1 MAPKTYLAGMPP
13 ALPHYGV
20 SGWMDGAGYTA
31 GAISRFHALQTP
43 NKRLLLGPWDH
54 GARTHVSPGRHG
66 ARPRFEMLAETLRF
80 FDEHVLGR
88 ETGLAHEQPVHYFTM
103 VEEAWHAADTFP
115 PAAMR
120 LHDWALGPD
129 GTLVDGPA
137 PEGADEYRV
146 DHAIGTGRN
155 TRYERIAGQAV
166 EEYYPDWHGRDA
178 AMACW
183 TSPPFEHPTELTGAA
198 IADLWLTADTP
209 DAAIVVYLEDV
220 APDGAT
226 RYVTEGALRASCR
239 AVTAPPADH
248 PHQTPYH
255 PCTAETQQHLRPGEP
270 ARLQIALHPTS
281 WLLRPDHRIRL
292 ALSGADRDHLARVP
306 FGRSPL
312 LHILR
317 GGAHRSV
324 LRLPLV
330 PRPLA

>member
-1 MAPKTYLAGMPP
+1 
-13 ALPHYGV
+13 
-20 SGWMDGAGYTA
+20 
-31 GAISRFHALQTP
+31 
-43 NKRLLLGPWDH
+43 
-54 GARTHVSPGRHG
+54 
-66 ARPRFEMLAETLRF
+66 MLAETLRF
-80 FDEHVLGR
+80 FDEHVLGQD
-88 ETGLAHEQPVHYFTM
+88 TGLAHEQPVHYFTM

-115 PAAMR
+115 PATMR
-120 LHDWALGPD
+120 LHDWALGPH

-209 DAAIVVYLEDV
+209 DAAIVIYLEDV

-239 AVTAPPADH
+239 AVTPPPDDH

-255 PCTAETQQHLRPGEP
+255 PCTAEAQLFLTPGEP
-270 ARLQIALHPTS
+270 ARLEIALHPTS
-281 WLLRPDHRIRL
+281 WLLRPGHRIRL
-292 ALSGADRDHLARVP
+292 ALAGADRDHLARVP

-312 LHILR
+312 LRILR

-324 LRLPLV
+324 LRLPVV
-330 PRPLA
+330 PRHPA